1 MTKVTRRRGHRK
13 VDCNPRGKPLTELE
27 EESWWQGS
35 QQEAASAGNLWSKQ
49 GIEHGHLLHKANHG
63 EGSRRTKAQETRVP
77 AYNCQQAVDKGASV
91 RSPGSS
97 VPHERA
103 LLE

>member
-1 MTKVTRRRGHRK
+1 MTKVTRKRGHRK

-27 EESWWQGS
+27 EESWWQDS
-35 QQEAASAGNLWSKQ
+35 LQEAASAGNLSSKQ
-49 GIEHGHLLHKANHG
+49 ATGNAHLLHKANHG
-63 EGSRRTKAQETRVP
+63 GGSRGTKAQETRVP

-97 VPHERA
+97 VPHERE